1 MKMSLPGLGFR
12 MADAEQFK
20 ACSLY
25 LVHYVPDT
33 ARGEFLNIGLLLFSP
48 QENYLGCLFTDDFR
62 RIKRF
67 HPQADLEFLREL
79 QQDFEQEIDKHSD
92 ELESYLH
99 WMEDSFSNLV
109 QIAPARACLL
119 RDPVAEIQDLF
130 NRYVGA
136 RVEGPLPVDTRI
148 RIKQRL
154 RLSLVRAGVWDRLE
168 RNVPVARWTQAGDP
182 FTFDFG
188 YRPAEIAGKPNG
200 HIKFIHSL
208 SLKRDVELAK
218 VLVYTMDHVRRSEPA
233 QLTAVVEA
241 MAGGDDDAA
250 TLSQNILVAA
260 GITIQPVVLADEYA
274 RSVHRELAL

>member
-1 MKMSLPGLGFR
+1 
-12 MADAEQFK
+12 MADVEQYK
-20 ACSLY
+20 ECSLF
-25 LVHYVPDT
+25 LVQYVPDVV
-33 ARGEFLNIGLLLFSP
+33 RGEFLNIGLFLFSP

-79 QQDFEQEIDKHSD
+79 QQDFEQQIDEHSD
-92 ELESYLH
+92 ELESYVG
-99 WMEDSFSNLV
+99 WMEQSFSNLV
-109 QIAPARACLL
+109 QIAPVRACLL
-119 RDPVAEIQDLF
+119 RDPSAEIQDLF

-136 RVEGPLPVDTRI
+136 RIEGPLPVDTRV

-154 RLSLVRAGVWDRLE
+154 RLSFVRAGLWGHPEFE
-168 RNVPVARWTQAGDP
+168 RNIRAARWTQPKDP

-188 YRPAEIAGKPNG
+188 YRPRAIAGKPNG

-233 QLTAVVEA
+233 ELTAVVDGRA
-241 MAGGDDDAA
+241 AGDDEEA
-250 TLSQNILVAA
+250 TLSQNILVEA
-260 GITIQPVVLADEYA
+260 GISIQPIALADQYA
-274 RSVHRELAL
+274 QSIRHELVI